1 MNDRH
6 GSLLASS
13 TPYLFPLRIALSS
26 ATLRSTIS
34 PLWTAALLL
43 AFASPALAQGSNPPA
58 TAKPLEATA
67 SQNEAGPQED
77 DTTLPIRNPQQS
89 TVAENLDSSWSM
101 LTAAATDAK
110 HTQHRVQALA
120 AIGTLGASPRAEQM
134 LTTAM
139 SDPDVDVRTAAVLAA
154 GQSKDRNLTTPLRRM
169 LDDKEPQV
177 AFAAAT
183 TLWKMNDRSG
193 EDILVAVVDG
203 ERKSNAGLVN
213 GAMHTANE
221 DLHNPSTLARIGA
234 LQGASMLLGPF
245 GFGITAFEYI
255 HKNGADSARVVAVE
269 QIAQEKT
276 TPIRDELIAA
286 LGDKDP
292 GVRAAAAKALGDY
305 REKAVSTALSNL
317 FYDPKLPV
325 RLTVAAAY
333 LRANGA
339 APGIPE
345 GSRHGLVSVRPPLR

>member
-1 MNDRH
+1 MIDRH
-6 GSLLASS
+6 GSLLLASS
-13 TPYLFPLRIALSS
+13 TARSSPLRT
-26 ATLRSTIS
+26 ATLRSPLA
-34 PLWTAALLL
+34 PLWTATLLL
-43 AFASPALAQGSNPPA
+43 AFASPALTQVSNPPA
-58 TAKPLEATA
+58 SAKPQQATA
-67 SQNEAGPQED
+67 SQNETSPQED
-77 DTTLPIRNPQQS
+77 DTTLPVRNPQKS
-89 TVAENLDSSWSM
+89 TIAENLDSSWSM

-120 AIGTLGASPRAEQM
+120 AIGTLGASPRAEKM

-193 EDILVAVVDG
+193 EDILMAVVEG
-203 ERKSNAGLVN
+203 ERKSSAGLVN

-221 DLHNPSTLARIGA
+221 DLHSPSTLARIGA

-245 GFGITAFEYI
+245 GFGITAYEYI

-269 QIAQEKT
+269 QIAQERT
-276 TPIRDELIAA
+276 NPIRDELIDA
-286 LGDKDP
+286 LADKDP

-305 REKAVSTALSNL
+305 REKAVAAALSNL
-317 FYDPKLPV
+317 FDDPKLPV
-325 RLTVAAAY
+325 RLTAAAAY

-339 APGIPE
+339 APGVPE
-345 GSRHGLVSVRPPLR
+345 DSQHRLVSVRTPLR